1 MGEWGQETG
10 QPRSS
15 TAGRQ
20 GTWAELQLRW
30 CQGNLLKSFPVAGVQ
45 AQLNWPILDLGLS
58 WLSFPGSS
66 SPHEPVN
73 ANPCHVMGHNR
84 SVTLVCIRWLGLSN
98 TDQVSY
104 QLSCES
110 DLDYNIDINILIT
123 CMLLRIL
130 MTNVLCLCLL
140 RIRNWTLVHSWS
152 ECGIRAA
159 AATAVNMA
167 LLLPPACPWT
177 LTLLAPSTS
186 LERGLC
192 SQLLCSCVWG
202 STGSYEKGERRC
214 FCILCS
220 LRQCENLPNPCVTII
235 FDSQVL

>member
-1 MGEWGQETG
+1 M
-10 QPRSS
+10 PRKFGIYWKAFLWLECRHSW
-15 TAGRQ
+15 TYQ
-20 GTWAELQLRW
+20 YWTWVWAD
-30 CQGNLLKSFPVAGVQ
+30 CP
-45 AQLNWPILDLGLS
+45 
-58 WLSFPGSS
+58 FPGSS

-73 ANPCHVMGHNR
+73 ANPCHAMGRNR

-130 MTNVLCLCLL
+130 MTNLLCLCLL

-167 LLLPPACPWT
+167 LLLPRACPWT
-177 LTLLAPSTS
+177 LTLLALSTS
-186 LERGLC
+186 LEQGLC
-192 SQLLCSCVWG
+192 SQWLRSCVWG
-202 STGSYEKGERRC
+202 STGSYGKGERRC

-220 LRQCENLPNPCVTII
+220 LRRCENLPNPRVTII